1 MGTSKWAEDYF
12 RKQLK
17 AERER
22 RNWSQAELAKML
34 SDREIPMHWTTVA
47 KIEKGNRSV
56 RIDEAAGIADLF
68 EVSLDALMGRTIG
81 SERDLLYTV
90 QHALQT
96 SHQAPAQIALLE
108 GELRERVAEMEA
120 FEFDECTAVATDYRR
135 AAKALARAR
144 DALVSTLAPLRDAV
158 VAATASQVIR
168 NQIAEIGEAR

>member
-1 MGTSKWAEDYF
+1 MGTTKWTEDYF

-22 RNWSQAELAKML
+22 RNWSQAELAKLL

-68 EVSLDALMGRTIG
+68 EVSLDALMGRSVG
-81 SERDLLYTV
+81 SESDLVYTV
-90 QHALQT
+90 QRVLQT
-96 SHQAPAQIALLE
+96 SLQIPGQIALIE
-108 GELRERVAEMEA
+108 RELRERVAEMEA
-120 FEFDECTAVATDYRR
+120 FEFDDRRAIATDYRR

-144 DALVSTLAPLRDAV
+144 EALVSTLAPLRDSV
-158 VAATASQVIR
+158 VDATSLQVIR
-168 NQIAEIGEAR
+168 DLAEIEEVR